1 MDIALIITV
10 VLAFV
15 GYIVKYYF
23 DKINYRREKKLE
35 LINQRLNL
43 FYGPLYFET
52 IAGRTIKEK
61 LDEKFHTKDGAIFDA
76 KYNTEWRLFVIEVL
90 MPLNLMREKTILEN
104 SYLIIENEPPEC
116 LKEFIIH
123 VSTFKAVVAKWK
135 SGDFSEN
142 FAMILFPATLEEYI
156 VNSYLSL
163 KKEQGKL
170 IGSRD
175 IESCRG
181 AYSAFESRSPRG
193 GGWAV

>member
-61 LDEKFHTKDGAIFDA
+61 LDEKFHTKDGAVFDA
-76 KYNTEWRLFVIEVL
+76 KYNTEWRLFVTEVL

-142 FAMILFPATLEEYI
+142 FAMILFPAKLEEYI

-170 IGSRD
+170 IGN
-175 IESCRG
+175 
-181 AYSAFESRSPRG
+181 
-193 GGWAV
+193 

>member
-1 MDIALIITV
+1 MDTALVVTI
-10 VLAFV
+10 VLAFI

-23 DKINYRREKKLE
+23 DKLSYRREKNLE

-61 LDEKFHTKDGAIFDA
+61 LDEKFGTKDGAVFDE
-76 KYNTEWRLFVIEVL
+76 KYNVEWRLFVNEVL

-104 SYLIIENEPPEC
+104 SYLIIENEPPDC

-135 SGDFSEN
+135 QGDYSEN
-142 FAMILFPATLEEYI
+142 FAMILFPSKLEEYI
-156 VNSYLSL
+156 VSSYLKL
-163 KKEQGKL
+163 KKEQSKL
-170 IGSRD
+170 IGK
-175 IESCRG
+175 
-181 AYSAFESRSPRG
+181 
-193 GGWAV
+193 